1 MVLCHRLL
9 GIGPNLSTKD
19 AELIAFRV
27 GEYHPRRVTL
37 PDIGPP
43 STEGKET
50 FDFCGL
56 IDRTEVRMESVL
68 ACLLLRNRHEQQAR
82 QPIWSRPDLEL
93 VRGVA
98 HDNPA
103 QGLGP
108 PSTKRDRI
116 VSVDDDLLPNEIHVA
131 HSARSVSQADPPCR
145 VSRIAFAAAAA
156 AIGGAYLRPKPMVVP
171 DAEAVDE
178 VAVPV
183 HRAKRNL
190 LSASSLSGAAPATE
204 REPAEQSLGRALVG
218 RRDDVVIAT
227 KSGERRFDPAAGLA
241 STSFPTTRPT
251 LAP

>member
-9 GIGPNLSTKD
+9 RIGPNPSTKD
-19 AELIAFRV
+19 AKLIAFRV

-68 ACLLLRNRHEQQAR
+68 ACLLLRNRYEQQAR
-82 QPIWSRPDLEL
+82 HPIRSRPDLEL

-98 HDNPA
+98 HDNPS

-131 HSARSVSQADPPCR
+131 HSARSVSQADPPTDPNANCCDR
-145 VSRIAFAAAAA
+145 LLEGVDERDLAGGCGPQAHGQVH
-156 AIGGAYLRPKPMVVP
+156 AIRARRANLPALPARSLTAGEPGPLGLVLGQRDRLAVGLTCFVVP
-171 DAEAVDE
+171 A
-178 VAVPV
+178 
-183 HRAKRNL
+183 
-190 LSASSLSGAAPATE
+190 
-204 REPAEQSLGRALVG
+204 EPA
-218 RRDDVVIAT
+218 
-227 KSGERRFDPAAGLA
+227 
-241 STSFPTTRPT
+241 
-251 LAP
+251 

>member
-1 MVLCHRLL
+1 MSPLL
-9 GIGPNLSTKD
+9 GIGPNPSTKD

-82 QPIWSRPDLEL
+82 HPIWSRPDLEL

-131 HSARSVSQADPPCR
+131 HSARSVSQAD
-145 VSRIAFAAAAA
+145 
-156 AIGGAYLRPKPMVVP
+156 
-171 DAEAVDE
+171 
-178 VAVPV
+178 
-183 HRAKRNL
+183 
-190 LSASSLSGAAPATE
+190 
-204 REPAEQSLGRALVG
+204 
-218 RRDDVVIAT
+218 
-227 KSGERRFDPAAGLA
+227 
-241 STSFPTTRPT
+241 RPT
-251 LAP
+251 DARSAPLVEAHDRERSRSSTGASKQRTKEPPSRRGGSLVRRA

>member
-1 MVLCHRLL
+1 VTDPETKTHRRGRSTRSYGHCRRRTEIPEAERREVLFRRLL
-9 GIGPNLSTKD
+9 GIGPNPSTKD

-56 IDRTEVRMESVL
+56 INRTEVKMESVL

-82 QPIWSRPDLEL
+82 HPIRSRPDLEL

-131 HSARSVSQADPPCR
+131 HSARR
-145 VSRIAFAAAAA
+145 SR
-156 AIGGAYLRPKPMVVP
+156 
-171 DAEAVDE
+171 
-178 VAVPV
+178 
-183 HRAKRNL
+183 KRTDQWRT
-190 LSASSLSGAAPATE
+190 PA
-204 REPAEQSLGRALVG
+204 
-218 RRDDVVIAT
+218 
-227 KSGERRFDPAAGLA
+227 
-241 STSFPTTRPT
+241 
-251 LAP
+251 

>member
-1 MVLCHRLL
+1 MVLCRRLL

-37 PDIGPP
+37 PDIDPP

-56 IDRTEVRMESVL
+56 IDRTEVKMESVL

-82 QPIWSRPDLEL
+82 HPIWSRPDLEL

-116 VSVDDDLLPNEIHVA
+116 VSIDDDLLPNEIHVA
-131 HSARSVSQADPPCR
+131 HSARR
-145 VSRIAFAAAAA
+145 SRKRTP
-156 AIGGAYLRPKPMVVP
+156 GVP
-171 DAEAVDE
+171 DS
-178 VAVPV
+178 
-183 HRAKRNL
+183 
-190 LSASSLSGAAPATE
+190 LSASAARNFDSSVGPRAKLTEESSAGARGSWP
-204 REPAEQSLGRALVG
+204 PS
-218 RRDDVVIAT
+218 IN
-227 KSGERRFDPAAGLA
+227 LA
-241 STSFPTTRPT
+241 PT
-251 LAP
+251 LRGGPG